1 MGNPVATL
9 PPPQFVTDSD
19 GLDPTAILRDMISQF
34 EQVSGRTLYPAQVER
49 LLVSLYA
56 YREALV
62 RQAIQYAGQQNL
74 LAFAVYPLLDY
85 IGQAM
90 DTPRLGAVGALTT
103 LQVVLTAAQTQSY
116 TIQAGTQVGTQDGQ
130 LAFTTLADLTIAAG
144 VTSGQVSAQCTTPG
158 TIGNGYVPGQVSVL
172 TVSNPLISSVAN
184 TTTTANG
191 ADAELDDPYRERIQL
206 APNQF
211 STAGPSGAYQYFARS
226 ASTAVIDAQVVT
238 TAPGS
243 VSVYILAGPITAQP
257 AAAPN
262 QTGVASASLIST
274 VQAALSAKTVR
285 PLCDTVTVS
294 AITEVDYTITATVT
308 LYADADPTSTEA
320 AASAA
325 AADLALI
332 LASRI
337 QRNLVPSQWETALS
351 VAGVYDVDVTIAAN
365 VYGGAAIAPQAD
377 GSIVLSTGQWANCT
391 AINLTFEIGTEYS

>member
-1 MGNPVATL
+1 MGNPVSTL
-9 PPPQFVTDSD
+9 PAPQFVTDSD
-19 GLDPTAILRDMISQF
+19 GLDPNAILRDMISQF

-62 RQAIQYAGQQNL
+62 RNAIQYAGQQNL

-103 LQVVLTAAQTQSY
+103 LQVVLTTAQTQSY
-116 TIQAGTQVGTQDGQ
+116 TIPFGTQVGTQDGL
-130 LAFTTLADLTIAAG
+130 LAFTTQADLTIAAG
-144 VTSGQVSAQCTTPG
+144 VTSGQVTAQCTTPG
-158 TIGNGYVPGQVSVL
+158 TVGNGYVAGQVSVL
-172 TVSNPLISSVAN
+172 AVANPLISSVAN

-191 ADAELDDPYRERIQL
+191 ADAEIDDAYRERIQL

-211 STAGPSGAYQYFARS
+211 STAGPSGAYEYFARS

-243 VSVYILAGPITAQP
+243 VTVYILAGPITAQP

-274 VQAALSAKTVR
+274 VLAALSATTVR

-294 AITEVDYTITATVT
+294 AITEVDYAITATVT
-308 LYADADPTSTEA
+308 LYADADSTSTEA
-320 AASAA
+320 AATTAA
-325 AADLALI
+325 TDLALI
-332 LASRI
+332 LVPRI

-351 VAGVYDVDVTIAAN
+351 VAGVYDVDVTITAN
-365 VYGGAAIAPQAD
+365 VYGGASIVPQAD
-377 GSIVLSTGQWANCT
+377 GSIVLATGQWANCT
-391 AINLTFEIGTEYS
+391 AINITFAIGTEYS